1 MKKVKLIIELPN
13 GTVYG
18 VKKKDRFTWTT
29 LDELKEAIKKG
40 KPLQAEFEEIKAEID
55 KLEMFY
61 LYSNDDLISKKE
73 VFEIID
79 NRIKELK
86 GE

>member
-1 MKKVKLIIELPN
+1 MAKSYQH
-13 GTVYG
+13 TR
-18 VKKKDRFTWTT
+18 KKK
-29 LDELKEAIKKG
+29 EYAAI
-40 KPLQAEFEEIKAEID
+40 EIEKLKAEID

-86 GE
+86 GEIE